1 MISAILLAAA
11 HAFSAAQ
18 SAVPPAPTF
27 LIGHQPVDCVVAGKH
42 PSFVASPPPGT
53 DVAAARVFFQGASQ
67 EWYSVAMKAEGS
79 TFVGVLPAPKSSLK
93 EFHYYIEVTSRS
105 LASSRTADRSTRV
118 VASPGEC
125 RGLAAA
131 SVMSTA
137 SILVQGPAGAA
148 AVPSG
153 FAPAG
158 LVAAGG
164 GISAT
169 TVAIGAVVVGGGAI
183 AATQLSGGD
192 SSEYA
197 GPVSGDMTFDFG
209 GCTRVERVTATL
221 VISLDSPTGGDS
233 ASEGG
238 QSVVLS
244 STCPGGPQAGAVE
257 QAGFP
262 LGPVVRAGD
271 QVSYSASETVASG
284 TGQADF
290 KGMVSGNTITG
301 TFTFTRRI
309 IIGNNPPS
317 VGVLSTPVVLNQ
329 R

>member
-1 MISAILLAAA
+1 MFFAILLAAA
-11 HAFSAAQ
+11 PAFPPAQ
-18 SAVPPAPTF
+18 STVTPAPSF

-42 PSFVASPPPGT
+42 PSFGATLPPEI

-67 EWYSVAMKAEGS
+67 EWYSVAMKPAGS

-105 LASSRTADRSTRV
+105 LASARTSDRSTRV

-125 RGLAAA
+125 RGLVAA

-148 AVPSG
+148 AVPVG

-169 TVAIGAVVVGGGAI
+169 TVAIGAAVVGGGAL
-183 AATQLSGGD
+183 AATKLVGGGAA
-192 SSEYA
+192 YA

-209 GCTRVERVTATL
+209 GCTRVEHLTLTL
-221 VISLDSPTGGDS
+221 VISLDGNGGGES
-233 ASEGG
+233 ASEAG
-238 QSVVLS
+238 QSHILS
-244 STCPGGPQAGAVE
+244 STCSGGPQAGAVE
-257 QAGFP
+257 ASGFP
-262 LGPVVRAGD
+262 VGPVVQSGD
-271 QVSYSASETVASG
+271 RVSYSASETVASG
-284 TGQADF
+284 DGHVDF
-290 KGMVSGNTITG
+290 NGTLSGNTITG
-301 TFTFTRRI
+301 TFVFTRRI
-309 IIGNNPPS
+309 IISGPPS
-317 VGVLSTPVVLNQ
+317 VGVLSTTVVLNK